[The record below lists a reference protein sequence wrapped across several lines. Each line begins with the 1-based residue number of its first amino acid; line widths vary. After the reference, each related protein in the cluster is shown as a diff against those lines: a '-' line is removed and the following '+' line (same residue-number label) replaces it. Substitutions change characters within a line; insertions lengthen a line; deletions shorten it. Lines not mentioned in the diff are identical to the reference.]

1 MADAQPLGEGETGV
15 FTPSKGEVAIN
26 VNAEAFASDANGPTP
41 DELGAAPLFL
51 LLLDDLIPMTK
62 KYPFL
67 GPGKT

>member
-1 MADAQPLGEGETGV
+1 
-15 FTPSKGEVAIN
+15 VAIN

-51 LLLDDLIPMTK
+51 LLLDDLIPTTK
-62 KYPFL
+62 KYPCL